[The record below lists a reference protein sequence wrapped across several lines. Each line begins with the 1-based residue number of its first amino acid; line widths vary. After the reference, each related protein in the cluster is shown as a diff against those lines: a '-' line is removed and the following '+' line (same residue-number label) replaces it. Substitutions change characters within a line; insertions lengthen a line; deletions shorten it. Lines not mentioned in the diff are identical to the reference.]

1 MTSSADSVRQAVLA
15 LYRGDQAQQG
25 IANSWLIAFQ
35 QSPEA
40 WQTAHALVNKDEPPE
55 IQFFAASLLVR
66 KVRAEFYS
74 TDPAL
79 QCQLQGAF
87 ASIFQDALTWPGAS
101 PLVLRQLC
109 LLQAATMSTPPVVA
123 VGEGGNNIGNSND
136 LLDKALA
143 LLHINPSIALE
154 LLTAIAEETDDLQA
168 RRRTAIVTV
177 LLSTSPQ
184 VYNAM
189 AALLMQ
195 SLQQAQHV
203 AAAQTL
209 RAVLAWVQLSPHA
222 SGGGGSGG
230 SGQLNPADFNTRQPL
245 LFQAVLAAL
254 ATDSS
259 SGDVAAGAAAV
270 LLALLASSKFGPE
283 EDHDAV
289 ALNAI
294 ISALLSIRPYL
305 QTVNEHMALAIG
317 QVGAAVAERWPEGV
331 CGLLPES
338 LDLANLMLECL
349 NRPEPMITESTL
361 DFFFMVNTV
370 PLSQRPLAL
379 GPPLFETMMIKLQ
392 RHIAY
397 PEDFPVHGWAEDTSE
412 IDPEAFS
419 RMRDAVLPE
428 VLQETYGLLRV
439 RYLIWAWDELQKAT
453 TWQHA
458 ETAMYYIGAVAL
470 SARARGLAGP
480 EIVREVAVAEDAAAT
495 RNVLCEIF
503 TYICCNSN
511 SLIPAH
517 SSLNGATIS
526 ISSGLFMNT
535 SIETAIT
542 NTPATSLILTTHSAL
557 ACTACWLIEQYA
569 VWFGKAEEAPAHSAL
584 ETTLSLLDMP
594 GTATTA
600 AKAFNAMCLRCSTR
614 LRNPTTVLGLLKP
627 VHAVLLRGHLPLED
641 EVLLVEGMAHVTAG
655 LSSDQAEAAATHLTK
670 PFVQDLQT
678 AAGEQS
684 PLNPASVKRVIRALH
699 LVAAALK
706 SFLSAALSSG
716 ASASSG
722 GPAVGVLHSMSDALD
737 TISRSPQWQ
746 RDSEVMSAVVE
757 VYKRAVCSARRR
769 SLELL
774 PAVMPAVGAV
784 FAATAL
790 PLCLDV
796 LAEAVE
802 IHFQDLHIVEQLL
815 SGISAACE
823 AAFPALQGN
832 GLRERGALA
841 AALLGLT
848 DSFAVYAPAAL
859 WPSPL
864 LSPLLELAIATVAT
878 AREIEPSTRAL
889 SVIGHVVSIQEKA
902 VGDFGGPGISQS
914 HIDAVHAVLIS
925 HGQSMVDALLRGLC
939 DTCPRQSMR
948 TAGDRLRSL
957 LTHPILVASGSNGGQ
972 GQGVGFW
979 LQSVVMSGQLPG
991 CAEGLLSQET
1001 CLKFCSLVLRGNLR
1015 AARLTGLIVDFG
1027 LIARREETAD
1037 VLLAY
1042 EL

>member
-1 MTSSADSVRQAVLA
+1 MASSADSVRQAVLA
-15 LYRGDQAQQG
+15 LYRGDPNQAQQ
-25 IANSWLIAFQ
+25 ANSWLIQFQ

-40 WQTAHALVNKDEPPE
+40 WQTGHALVNADEPPE

-66 KVRAEFYS
+66 KVRAEWHS

-79 QCQLQGAF
+79 QSQLQAAF
-87 ASIFQDALTWPGAS
+87 ARSFQNALTWEGAS

-109 LLQAATMSTPPVVA
+109 LLQAAAMPAPPA
-123 VGEGGNNIGNSND
+123 VGENGGSGSATATGGTNE
-136 LLDKALA
+136 LLNKALT
-143 LLHINPSIALE
+143 LLHTNPGIALE
-154 LLTAIAEETDDLQA
+154 LLTAIAEETDDLQP
-168 RRRTAIVTV
+168 RRRVAIVTL
-177 LLSTSPQ
+177 LLSTASQ
-184 VYNAM
+184 VYLAM
-189 AALLMQ
+189 ATLLMQ
-195 SLQQAQHV
+195 SLQQGQHT

-209 RAVLAWVQLSPHA
+209 RAVLAWVQMSPHP
-222 SGGGGSGG
+222 SSGSGG
-230 SGQLNPADFNTRQPL
+230 SGQLNPADFYSQDPQ

-270 LLALLASSKFGPE
+270 LLAVLGSNKFGPE

-289 ALNAI
+289 ALTAVIN
-294 ISALLSIRPYL
+294 ALLSLHPIL
-305 QTVNEHMALAIG
+305 TTVHEHTALAIG

-331 CGLLPES
+331 CGLLPDS
-338 LDLANLMLECL
+338 LNFAKLMLDCL
-349 NRPEPMITESTL
+349 DRPEPMITESIL

-397 PEDFPVHGWAEDTSE
+397 PQTFPIQGWAEDFSE

-419 RMRDAVLPE
+419 RMRDVVLPE
-428 VLQETYGLLRV
+428 VLQEAYGLLRV
-439 RYLIWAWDELQKAT
+439 RYLAWAWEQLQEAT

-458 ETAMYYIGAVAL
+458 EMAMYYIGAVAL

-480 EIVREVAVAEDAAAT
+480 ESLRESAVAKDAAAT
-495 RNVLCEIF
+495 RRVLAAIF
-503 TYICCNSN
+503 THICCSI
-511 SLIPAH
+511 L
-517 SSLNGATIS
+517 SSSGAVSIGSIS
-526 ISSGLFMNT
+526 TGEGTSTVLPSSGLVVLT
-535 SIETAIT
+535 SHYAVR
-542 NTPATSLILTTHSAL
+542 
-557 ACTACWLIEQYA
+557 CTACWLIEQYA
-569 VWFGKAEEAPAHSAL
+569 VWFGKAEEAPAHDAL
-584 ETTLSLLDMP
+584 KTALFLMNMNC
-594 GTATTA
+594 TATTA
-600 AKAFNAMCLRCSTR
+600 AKAFNALCLRCSTR
-614 LRNPTTVLGLLKP
+614 LRNSSTVLELLEP
-627 VHAVLLRGHLPLED
+627 VHAALLRGHLPLED
-641 EVLLVEGMAHVTAG
+641 EMLLVEGMAHVTAG
-655 LSSDQAEAAATHLTK
+655 LPSEQAEGAATHLTR
-670 PFVQDLQT
+670 PFVQDFQT
-678 AAGEQS
+678 AAAATSTAGDHPPNS
-684 PLNPASVKRVIRALH
+684 TSVKTVIRALH

-716 ASASSG
+716 ASSSSG

-746 RDSEVMSAVVE
+746 RDPEVMSAVVE
-757 VYKRAVCSARRR
+757 VYKQAVCSARRR

-774 PAVMPAVGAV
+774 PAVMPVVGAV

-790 PLCLDV
+790 PSCLDV

-802 IHFQDLHIVEQLL
+802 IHFQDLSIIDQLL
-815 SGISAACE
+815 AGMGAACE
-823 AAFPALQGN
+823 AAFPALRGN
-832 GLRERGALA
+832 GLREHGALA
-841 AALLGLT
+841 AALLGLA

-864 LSPLLELAIATVAT
+864 FPPLLELAIATVAQ

-889 SVIGHVVSIQEKA
+889 SVIGHVVSTQERA
-902 VGDFGGPGISQS
+902 VGDFVGPGISQS
-914 HIDAVHAVLIS
+914 HVDAVHAVLIS
-925 HGQSMVDALLRGLC
+925 HGQSMVEALLRGLC

-957 LTHPILVASGSNGGQ
+957 LTHQILVASGSAG

-979 LQSVVMSGQLPG
+979 LQTVVMSGQLPG
-991 CAEGLLSQET
+991 CAEGLLTQET
-1001 CLKFCSLVLRGNLR
+1001 CAKFCSLVLSGNLR

-1027 LIARREETAD
+1027 LVARREETAE

>member
-1 MTSSADSVRQAVLA
+1 MASSADSVRQAVMA
-15 LYRGDQAQQG
+15 LYKGDPNQAQK
-25 IANSWLIAFQ
+25 ANSWLIEFQ

-40 WQTAHALVNKDEPPE
+40 WQTGYALVNTEEPPE

-66 KVRAEFYS
+66 KVRAEWHS
-74 TDPAL
+74 TDPGL
-79 QCQLQGAF
+79 QCQLQAAF
-87 ASIFQDALTWPGAS
+87 ASNFQNALTWTGAS

-109 LLQAATMSTPPVVA
+109 LLQAATMTTPPA
-123 VGEGGNNIGNSND
+123 GGENGGSGTASAGSSE
-136 LLDKALA
+136 LLNKALA
-143 LLHINPSIALE
+143 LLHINPGIALE
-154 LLTAIAEETDDLQA
+154 LLTAIAEETDDLPP
-168 RRRTAIVTV
+168 RRRVAIVTL
-177 LLSTSPQ
+177 LLSNSSQ
-184 VYNAM
+184 VYSAM

-195 SLQQAQHV
+195 SLQQGQHT

-209 RAVLAWVQLSPHA
+209 RAVLAWVQLSPHPS
-222 SGGGGSGG
+222 SGSGGSGG
-230 SGQLNPADFNTRQPL
+230 SGQLNPADFCSQDPE
-245 LFQAVLAAL
+245 LFQAVLQAL

-270 LLALLASSKFGPE
+270 LLAVLGSNKFGPE

-289 ALNAI
+289 ALTAI
-294 ISALLSIRPYL
+294 ISALLSLRSFL
-305 QTVNEHMALAIG
+305 ATLNEHTVLAIG
-317 QVGAAVAERWPEGV
+317 QVGAAVVERWPEGV
-331 CGLLPES
+331 CGLLPDS
-338 LDLANLMLECL
+338 LNLANIMLECL
-349 NRPEPMITESTL
+349 DRPEPMITESTL
-361 DFFFMVNTV
+361 DFFLMFNTV
-370 PLSQRPLAL
+370 PLSQRPLTL

-392 RHIAY
+392 RHIMY
-397 PEDFPVHGWAEDTSE
+397 PQEFPAQGWSEDSSD

-419 RMRDAVLPE
+419 RMRDAVLPD
-428 VLQETYGLLRV
+428 VLQEAYGLLRV
-439 RYLIWAWDELQKAT
+439 RYLAWAWEQLQKAT

-458 ETAMYYIGAVAL
+458 EMAMYYIGAVAL

-480 EIVREVAVAEDAAAT
+480 ESLREPTIAEDAAAT
-495 RNVLCEIF
+495 RKVLAAIF
-503 TYICCNSN
+503 THICCNR
-511 SLIPAH
+511 L
-517 SSLNGATIS
+517 SSSEALS
-526 ISSGLFMNT
+526 IGSMSPVEKSSMVPSSSGLVVLT
-535 SIETAIT
+535 S
-542 NTPATSLILTTHSAL
+542 HSAVTS
-557 ACTACWLIEQYA
+557 TACWLIEQYA
-569 VWFGKAEEAPAHSAL
+569 VWFGKAEEAPAHDAL
-584 ETTLSLLDMP
+584 KTVLSLMNMN

-600 AKAFNAMCLRCSTR
+600 VKAFNALCLRCGIK
-614 LRNPTTVLGLLKP
+614 LRNPSTILELLEP

-655 LSSDQAEAAATHLTK
+655 LPIEQAEGAATHLTR
-670 PFVQDLQT
+670 PFVEELHT
-678 AAGEQS
+678 AAAATSTAGDYLPNATS
-684 PLNPASVKRVIRALH
+684 INTVIRALH

-746 RDSEVMSAVVE
+746 RDPEVMSAVVE

-774 PAVMPAVGAV
+774 PAVMPAVGVV

-790 PLCLDV
+790 PSCLDV

-802 IHFQDLHIVEQLL
+802 IHFQDLSIIDQLL
-815 SGISAACE
+815 AGMGAACE

-832 GLRERGALA
+832 GLREHGALA
-841 AALLGLT
+841 AALLGLA

-864 LSPLLELAIATVAT
+864 FPPLLELAIATVAQ

-889 SVIGHVVSIQEKA
+889 SVIGHVVSIQERA
-902 VGDFGGPGISQS
+902 VGDLGGISQS

-925 HGQSMVDALLRGLC
+925 HGQSMVEALLRGLC

-948 TAGDRLRSL
+948 TAGDRLGSL
-957 LTHPILVASGSNGGQ
+957 LSHPTLVASKSNGRQ

-979 LQSVVMSGQLPG
+979 LRAVVMSGQLPG
-991 CAEGLLSQET
+991 CAEGLLTQET
-1001 CLKFCSLVLRGNLR
+1001 CAKFCSLVLSGNLR

-1027 LIARREETAD
+1027 LVARREETAD

>member
-1 MTSSADSVRQAVLA
+1 MASSADSVRQAVLA
-15 LYRGDQAQQG
+15 LYRGDPNQAQE
-25 IANSWLIAFQ
+25 ANSWLITFQ

-40 WQTAHALVNKDEPPE
+40 WQTGHALVNTDEPPE

-66 KVRAEFYS
+66 KVRAEWHS
-74 TDPAL
+74 TGPGL
-79 QCQLQGAF
+79 QCQLQAAF
-87 ASIFQDALTWPGAS
+87 ASTFQNALTWTGAS

-109 LLQAATMSTPPVVA
+109 LLQAAAMSTPRA
-123 VGEGGNNIGNSND
+123 VGENGGNGTATGGSSE
-136 LLDKALA
+136 LLNKALA

-154 LLTAIAEETDDLQA
+154 LLTAIAEETDDLQP
-168 RRRTAIVTV
+168 RRRVAIVTL
-177 LLSTSPQ
+177 LLSTSSQ
-184 VYNAM
+184 VYSAM
-189 AALLMQ
+189 ATLLMQ
-195 SLQQAQHV
+195 ALQQGQNT

-209 RAVLAWVQLSPHA
+209 RAVLAWVQMSLHPSSG
-222 SGGGGSGG
+222 SGGNGG
-230 SGQLNPADFNTRQPL
+230 SGQLNPADFYSQEPE

-270 LLALLASSKFGPE
+270 LLAVLGNNKFGPE

-289 ALNAI
+289 ALTAI
-294 ISALLSIRPYL
+294 ITALLSLRPFL
-305 QTVNEHMALAIG
+305 AIVNEHTALAIG

-331 CGLLPES
+331 CGLLPDS
-338 LDLANLMLECL
+338 LNLSNLMLECL
-349 NRPEPMITESTL
+349 DRPEPMITESTL

-370 PLSQRPLAL
+370 PLSQRPLTL
-379 GPPLFETMMIKLQ
+379 GPPLFESLIIKLQ
-392 RHIAY
+392 RHITY
-397 PEDFPVHGWAEDTSE
+397 PQDFPFQGWAEDSSE

-428 VLQETYGLLRV
+428 VLQEAYGLLRV
-439 RYLIWAWDELQKAT
+439 RYLAWAWEQLHKAT

-458 ETAMYYIGAVAL
+458 EMAMYYIGAVAL
-470 SARARGLAGP
+470 SARARGLAGA
-480 EIVREVAVAEDAAAT
+480 ESLREPAVAEDAAAT
-495 RNVLCEIF
+495 RKVLASIF
-503 TYICCNSN
+503 THICCNRLS
-511 SLIPAH
+511 
-517 SSLNGATIS
+517 
-526 ISSGLFMNT
+526 SSGVVSNGSMCSPAEKT
-535 SIETAIT
+535 SMILPSFGLIVL
-542 NTPATSLILTTHSAL
+542 TSHSAVT
-557 ACTACWLIEQYA
+557 CTVCWLIEQYA
-569 VWFGKAEEAPAHSAL
+569 VWFGKAEEAPTHDAL
-584 ETTLSLLDMP
+584 KTSLSLMNMNC
-594 GTATTA
+594 TATTA
-600 AKAFNAMCLRCSTR
+600 VKAFNALCLRCSTR
-614 LRNPTTVLGLLKP
+614 LRNPSTVLELLKP
-627 VHAVLLRGHLPLED
+627 VHDELLRCYLPLED

-655 LSSDQAEAAATHLTK
+655 LPSEQAEGAATHLTQ
-670 PFVQDLQT
+670 PFVVELQT
-678 AAGEQS
+678 AAAATSTAGDHFPNS
-684 PLNPASVKRVIRALH
+684 TSIKTVIRALH

-716 ASASSG
+716 ANSSSG

-746 RDSEVMSAVVE
+746 RDPEVMSAVVE

-790 PLCLDV
+790 PSCLDV

-802 IHFQDLHIVEQLL
+802 IHFQDLSIIDQLL
-815 SGISAACE
+815 AGMGAACE

-832 GLRERGALA
+832 GLREHGALA
-841 AALLGLT
+841 AALLGLA

-864 LSPLLELAIATVAT
+864 LPPLLELAIATVAQ

-889 SVIGHVVSIQEKA
+889 SVIGHIVSIQERA
-902 VGDFGGPGISQS
+902 VGDFGGPGISQG
-914 HIDAVHAVLIS
+914 HIDAVHAVLVS
-925 HGQSMVDALLRGLC
+925 HGQSMVEALLRGLC

-957 LTHPILVASGSNGGQ
+957 LTHPILVASGSHG

-979 LQSVVMSGQLPG
+979 LQAVIMSGQLPG
-991 CAEGLLSQET
+991 CAEGLLTQET
-1001 CLKFCSLVLRGNLR
+1001 CAKFCSLVLNGNLR

-1037 VLLAY
+1037 VFLAY